1 MDTLPHMENLAPDLK
16 RQRLLVEGFF
26 SGDVDEARV
35 QDYFNDLCHQMG
47 FQAYGEPIIHSTDG
61 LGKIDNQGY
70 DAFLPLIDS
79 GISVYIWSAK
89 KFFSIIIYTCK
100 DFDADRA
107 VEITKL
113 FWDAERT
120 ASHSF

>member
-1 MDTLPHMENLAPDLK
+1 MENLAPELK

-26 SGDVDEARV
+26 SGGVDEARV
-35 QDYFNDLCHQMG
+35 KDYFNDLCQRMG
-47 FQAYGEPIIHSTDG
+47 FRAYGEPIIHSPDG
-61 LGKIDNQGY
+61 LGKKDNQGY

-79 GISVYIWSAK
+79 GISVYIWSVK

-113 FWDAERT
+113 FWGTEKIV
-120 ASHSF
+120 SQSF

>member
-1 MDTLPHMENLAPDLK
+1 MENLAPDLK

-35 QDYFNDLCHQMG
+35 QDYFSELCQQMG
-47 FQAYGEPIIHSTDG
+47 FKAYGEPIIHSPDG

-107 VEITKL
+107 VEITKF
-113 FWDAERT
+113 FWDAERIV
-120 ASHSF
+120 SQSF